1 MVCSHKSAC
10 LCTSVRFRSFVHLK
24 RVTCAWLP
32 CTSTPVAVGRWW
44 SSFKTLTTIMPGVCV
59 YIYIYIYLYTHNIHY
74 IYNMLM
80 VYIYIYIHTFIH
92 IWHPKVHRCCDVEV
106 FAPGPGVSGLSV
118 LCRTAQ
124 GAAEAAGRRACWVA
138 GGFHKWGYHGWFIY
152 RKIHLMSTPD

>member
-1 MVCSHKSAC
+1 
-10 LCTSVRFRSFVHLK
+10 
-24 RVTCAWLP
+24 
-32 CTSTPVAVGRWW
+32 
-44 SSFKTLTTIMPGVCV
+44 
-59 YIYIYIYLYTHNIHY
+59 
-74 IYNMLM
+74 MLM